1 MIIIAS
7 QRGGAAKLAAHLLND
22 RDNDHVELH
31 EVSGFL
37 SDTLD
42 GALQEARAQSM
53 GTRCDQYL
61 FSVSLNPPET
71 EKVDISVFEQAISRI
86 EERMH
91 LQDQPRVIVFHEKEG
106 RRHAHCVW
114 SRIDTAQM
122 KAVNLPFYKNRLM
135 EISKEI
141 HLEQGWKLPAGLIER
156 EQRNPLNFTR
166 AQWEQAR
173 RLDDDPKHI
182 KAALKECWAVSD
194 SKKAFE
200 SALEQRGYSLA
211 KGDRRGFVAV
221 DWRGEVYSLSKWL
234 DVKTRALKERL
245 GDPGKLPTVA
255 DTIAKTDKR
264 LVERM
269 QSFTAEI
276 RQNSRTRMEPLLEQ
290 KSRMKTRHRNERH
303 NLVEA
308 QKRRW
313 QQESADKQARLN
325 KGLRGLWDRLTG
337 QHGRTKDQNEREAWQ
352 AFVRDRQQRD
362 DLIQRQLE
370 ERQSLQRNIGHVR
383 HERNNEIEHLKTM
396 IFSALPPEMKARLQ
410 EQFKQRQSRQN
421 TPSHRPGH
429 DFDLSM

>member
-22 RDNDHVELH
+22 RDNDHVELF

-71 EKVDISVFEQAISRI
+71 GKVDISVFEQAINRI

-114 SRIDTAQM
+114 SRIDTKEM

-141 HLEQGWKLPAGLIER
+141 HLEQGWTLPAGLIER
-156 EQRNPLNFTR
+156 SQSNPLNFTR
-166 AQWEQAR
+166 AQWEHAK
-173 RLDDDPKHI
+173 RLDNDPRLI

-194 SKKAFE
+194 GKKAFE
-200 SALEQRGYSLA
+200 SALEQRGYTLA

-234 DVKTRALKERL
+234 DIKTRALKERL
-245 GDPGKLPTVA
+245 GDPAQLPTVA

-276 RQNSRTRMEPLLEQ
+276 RQTSRARLEPLMEQ
-290 KSRMKTRHRNERH
+290 KSRMKMRHRDERQ
-303 NLVEA
+303 NLA
-308 QKRRW
+308 DTQKQRW
-313 QQESADKQARLN
+313 QQESADRQARLN
-325 KGLRGLWDRLTG
+325 KGIRGLWDRLTG
-337 QHGRTKDQNEREAWQ
+337 QHSRTRDQNEREAWQ
-352 AFVRDRQQRD
+352 ALVRDKEQQES
-362 DLIQRQLE
+362 LIERQLE
-370 ERQSLQRNIGHVR
+370 ERQALQRNIAHVR
-383 HERNNEIEHLKTM
+383 SEQNQEIEHLKTM
-396 IFSALPPEMKARLQ
+396 IFSALPPEIKARLQ
-410 EQFKQRQSRQN
+410 EQFEQRQARRN
-421 TPSHRPGH
+421 TPSQRPGH
-429 DFDLSM
+429 DYDLSM

>member
-22 RDNDHVELH
+22 RDNDHVELF

-114 SRIDTAQM
+114 SRIDTKEM

-156 EQRNPLNFTR
+156 GQSNPLNFTR
-166 AQWEQAR
+166 AQWEHAK
-173 RLDDDPKHI
+173 RLDDDPRLI
-182 KAALKECWAVSD
+182 KAALKECWAASD
-194 SKKAFE
+194 SQKAFE
-200 SALEQRGYSLA
+200 SALEQRGYTLA
-211 KGDRRGFVAV
+211 KGDRSGFVAV
-221 DWRGEVYSLSKWL
+221 DWSGEVYSLSKWL
-234 DVKTRALKERL
+234 DVKTKALKERL
-245 GDPGKLPTVA
+245 GDPAQLPTVA
-255 DTIAKTDKR
+255 EVIAKTDKL
-264 LVERM
+264 LVERTK
-269 QSFTAEI
+269 SFTAEI
-276 RQNSRTRMEPLLEQ
+276 RQNSRARMESLLEQ
-290 KSRMKTRHRNERH
+290 KSRMKTWHRNERQ
-303 NLVEA
+303 NLA
-308 QKRRW
+308 DTQKQRW
-313 QQESADKQARLN
+313 QQESADRQARLN
-325 KGLRGLWDRLTG
+325 KGIRGLWDRLTG
-337 QHGRTKDQNEREAWQ
+337 QHSRTRDQNEREAWQ
-352 AFVRDRQQRD
+352 ALMRDRQQQES
-362 DLIQRQLE
+362 LIQRQLD
-370 ERQSLQRNIGHVR
+370 ERQALQRNITYVR
-383 HERNNEIEHLKTM
+383 HERNNEIERLKTM

-421 TPSHRPGH
+421 APSQRPGH
-429 DFDLSM
+429 DYDLSM